1 MNGWETEFGTHDAAS
16 DLDLPWPQEATPL
29 APLMHLHVLASGSR
43 GNAAVVEGPQG
54 SVLIDDGL
62 SRREL
67 LRRADELGVNMDR
80 IGCVVVTHEHSDHVS
95 GLTVFCKRYSGRLV
109 ATAGTASG
117 RKYLATLP
125 FELVNSADEF
135 ETCGMRVRT
144 FPTSHDVADPFGLRF
159 DCETSAGAD
168 SLGYCT
174 DTGVLGNRAL
184 ELLRGVRI
192 LALESNHDERMLATG
207 PYPAILKE
215 RVAGDHGHLSND
227 QAAAALREL
236 AGPTTETVVAMH
248 LSQENNRPSIAVR
261 TLAAEVGAEA
271 ANTTFTEAR
280 TPDGALTICAAGQ
293 DKPMTIW

>member
-1 MNGWETEFGTHDAAS
+1 MNGWETEYGTHNAAT
-16 DLDLPWPQEATPL
+16 DMDLPWPEEPAPL
-29 APLMHLHVLASGSR
+29 APLMHLHVLASGSK
-43 GNAAVVEGPQG
+43 GNAAVVEGPKG

-67 LRRADELGVNMDR
+67 LRRADELGVDMDR
-80 IGCVVVTHEHSDHVS
+80 VGCVVVTHEHSDHVS
-95 GLTVFCKRYSGRLV
+95 GLTVFCKRYEGRLV
-109 ATAGTASG
+109 ATAGTAGG

-125 FELVNSADEF
+125 FDLVGSADEF
-135 ETCGMRVRT
+135 EACGMRVRT

-159 DCETSAGAD
+159 DCETSAGHD

-174 DTGVLGNRAL
+174 DTGMLGERAL

-192 LALESNHDERMLATG
+192 LAIESNHDQCMLATG
-207 PYPAILKE
+207 PYPAVLKE
-215 RVAGDHGHLSND
+215 RVAGEHGHLSND

-236 AGPTTETVVAMH
+236 VGPATETVVAMH

-261 TLAAEVGAEA
+261 TLAAAVGAEA
-271 ANTTFTEAR
+271 SNTTFTEAR